1 MELMATGS
9 RTLKLSILAE
19 TKQLV
24 DGLKSAEKDTQ
35 SFGDKIEGVGK
46 KVGLAFAAAAAAAAA
61 YAVKIGID
69 GVKSAIEDEAAQLRL
84 ASALRTAT
92 GATDVQIK
100 ATEDY
105 ISKTQLATGITDND
119 LRASFQRLAVT
130 TKDTAKSQDILN
142 LAIDVSKGTGKD
154 LSVVTEALAKAYEGN
169 DAKLAKLG
177 IGLTATQLKTMD
189 FKGTTEALSD
199 LYGGAAARNA
209 ETFQGRIDRLKQ
221 AFDEGKESI
230 GVALL
235 PILEKMIGY
244 IFEYGVPIFNKFKD
258 AWNVVA
264 DAIERNKDKFSEFI
278 QLLQT
283 YVLPILGTVFS
294 KITEFA
300 ANAVAFIIDV
310 FGTIAGVVTPIV
322 NFIIDNIN
330 RVIRGLNLIKPGADI
345 AYLNQMGSAA
355 ATNVGGYGDIPSSGS
370 SAGTSGS
377 SAGGSSGGSSGG
389 IGGGAGGSG
398 SSGAIGN
405 AAAAVNLPDLVRKLQ
420 GVSDKIAETTFLLA
434 TDAITSKSAQTSLN
448 ALQKQ
453 FNILSKQA
461 DAALGLEN
469 IAMPPMTTNPLAG
482 SYYGQT
488 GRDAPIINLTVN
500 GAIDSEGT
508 ARTIVQNLNDS
519 YDRGT
524 GGANNFNTT
533 GTFSRFG

>member
-1 MELMATGS
+1 MATGS

-221 AFDEGKESI
+221 AFEEGKESI
-230 GVALL
+230 GAALL

-264 DAIERNKDKFSEFI
+264 DAIDRNKDKFSEFI
-278 QLLQT
+278 SLLQT

-300 ANAVAFIIDV
+300 GNAVAFIIDV
-310 FGTIAGVVTPIV
+310 FGTIAGIVTPIV
-322 NFIIDNIN
+322 NGIIDNIN
-330 RVIRGLNLIKPGADI
+330 RVIRGLNLIKPGQDI
-345 AYLNQMGSAA
+345 AYLNQIGSAA
-355 ATNVGGYGDIPSSGS
+355 ATNMGGYSGIPSGSGS
-370 SAGTSGS
+370 GGTSS
-377 SAGGSSGGSSGG
+377 SSTGGGGSSGG

-405 AAAAVNLPDLVRKLQ
+405 AAAAVNLPDLVKKLQ

-453 FNILSKQA
+453 FNVLSKQA

-482 SYYGQT
+482 TYYGQT
-488 GRDAPIINLTVN
+488 GRDAPTINLTVN
-500 GAIDSEGT
+500 GAIDAEGT
-508 ARTIVQNLNDS
+508 ARTITTVLNDS

-533 GTFSRFG
+533 GSYSKFG

>member
-1 MELMATGS
+1 MATPKVS
-9 RTLKLSILAE
+9 ITFDADLSELKKA
-19 TKQLV
+19 T
-24 DGLKSAEKDTQ
+24 KSAENDVDT
-35 SFGDKIEGVGK
+35 FGSRVSDMGK
-46 KVGLAFAAAAAAAAA
+46 KVGIAFAAAAAAAGA
-61 YAVKIGID
+61 YAIKIGID

-84 ASALRTAT
+84 ANALQSAT
-92 GATDVQIK
+92 GATDAQIK

-154 LSVVTEALAKAYEGN
+154 LATVTEALAKAYEGN
-169 DAKLAKLG
+169 DSKLAKLG
-177 IGLTATQLKTMD
+177 IGLTATQLKTLD
-189 FKGTTEALSD
+189 FKGTTQALSD
-199 LYGGAAARNA
+199 LYGGAAAANA

-230 GVALL
+230 GTALL

-264 DAIERNKDKFSEFI
+264 DAIDRNKDKFSEFI
-278 QLLQT
+278 QLMQT

-300 ANAVAFIIDV
+300 GNAVAFIIDV
-310 FGTIAGVVTPIV
+310 FGTISGAITPIV

-345 AYLNQMGSAA
+345 AQLNQIGSASS
-355 ATNVGGYGDIPSSGS
+355 TNVGGYGGIPSSGS
-370 SAGTSGS
+370 SGGAAGS
-377 SAGGSSGGSSGG
+377 SGGGFAGGSSGG
-389 IGGGAGGSG
+389 IGGGAAG

-405 AAAAVNLPDLVRKLQ
+405 AAAAVNLPDLVKKLQ
-420 GVSDKIAETTFLLA
+420 GISDKIADTTFLLA
-434 TDAITSKSAQTSLN
+434 TDAISSKTAQKQLD

-453 FNILSKQA
+453 FNVLNKQA

-469 IAMPPMTTNPLAG
+469 ISMPPKTFNPLSGTFAG
-482 SYYGQT
+482 ET

-500 GAIDSEGT
+500 GAIDPEGT
-508 ARTIVQNLNDS
+508 ARTIVRNLNDS

-524 GGANNFNTT
+524 GGANNFNVT
-533 GTFSRFG
+533 GSYSKFG

>member
-1 MELMATGS
+1 MAAGS
-9 RTLKLSILAE
+9 RTLKLSILADVD
-19 TKQLV
+19 QLK
-24 DGLKSAEKDTQ
+24 KSLAQGQNDAQ
-35 SFGDKIEGVGK
+35 SFGDKMGDIGK
-46 KVGLAFAAAAAAAAA
+46 KVGAAFALAAAAAAA

-92 GATDVQIK
+92 GATDTQIK

-119 LRASFQRLAVT
+119 LRNSFQRLAVT

-177 IGLTATQLKTMD
+177 IGLTAAQLKTMD

-221 AFDEGKESI
+221 AFEEGKESI
-230 GVALL
+230 GTALL

-310 FGTIAGVVTPIV
+310 FGTIAGIVTPIV
-322 NFIIDNIN
+322 NGIIDNIN
-330 RVIRGLNLIKPGADI
+330 RVIRALNIINPFRDI
-345 AYLNQMGSAA
+345 AYVSKIGASAA
-355 ATNVGGYGDIPSSGS
+355 ENVGGYGDIPSSGS
-370 SAGTSGS
+370 SGGTSGS
-377 SAGGSSGGSSGG
+377 SGGGSFGGSSGG

-405 AAAAVNLPDLVRKLQ
+405 AAAAVNLPDLVKKLQ

-469 IAMPPMTTNPLAG
+469 IAMPPQTYNPLSGTYAG
-482 SYYGQT
+482 ET

-500 GAIDSEGT
+500 GAIDAEGT
-508 ARTIVQNLNDS
+508 ARTITTVLNDS

-533 GTFSRFG
+533 GSYSKFG